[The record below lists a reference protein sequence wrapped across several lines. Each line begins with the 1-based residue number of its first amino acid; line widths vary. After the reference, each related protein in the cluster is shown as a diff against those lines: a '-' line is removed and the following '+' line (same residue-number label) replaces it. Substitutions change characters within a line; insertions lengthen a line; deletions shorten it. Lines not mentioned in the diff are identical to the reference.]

1 MSQTLVLLA
10 IASVGTLVLLGLALL
25 AVRVAVMPPRGTH
38 PTIAQRIELYAASV
52 AMLVALGQAWIVHP
66 GIPSSPS
73 RNGTQ
78 TGHVQG

>member
-1 MSQTLVLLA
+1 MNQTIALLA
-10 IASVGTLVLLGLALL
+10 IASIGTLALLGLALL

-66 GIPSSPS
+66 GIPSSHS
-73 RNGTQ
+73 RNGT
-78 TGHVQG
+78 TTSHVEG